1 MVPPERRFRST
12 VAHYIAGRLRY
23 PPALIAAVAGA
34 LGLAGEGRVLDLGC
48 GPGFLAIAFAPFV
61 AHVIAMDPEPG
72 MLAAAREAARGQPG
86 RFTFVLG
93 GSEDLVPEL
102 GRFSLVTMGRSFH
115 WMDREKTLAQLDR
128 MVEPKGGVALFRDR
142 HPEAPQNAWCTAW
155 RAIRDRYAEADPRHH
170 ARDHE
175 RVLRQSAFAD
185 IRRLTERVERRAS
198 VDELVARSLSQ
209 STTSPERL
217 GAAQADFEA
226 ELRATLAPYVVD
238 GAVTELV
245 EAEALLATRPVR

>member
-1 MVPPERRFRST
+1 MVPSERRFRST
-12 VAHYIAGRLRY
+12 VSHYIAGRLRY
-23 PPALIAAVAGA
+23 PPALIAAVAEA
-34 LGLAGEGRVLDLGC
+34 LGLAGAGRVLDLGC
-48 GPGFLAIAFAPFV
+48 GPGFLAVAFAPLV
-61 AHVIAMDPEPG
+61 GHVVAMDPEPG
-72 MLAAAREAARGQPG
+72 MLAAAREAARGQKG

-115 WMDREKTLAQLDR
+115 WMDREKTLAQLDT
-128 MVEPKGGVALFRDR
+128 MVEAKGGVALFRDR
-142 HPEAPQNAWCTAW
+142 HPEVPQNAWNTAW

-238 GAVTELV
+238 GTVTELV
-245 EAEALLATRPVR
+245 EAETLLATRPQR

>member
-1 MVPPERRFRST
+1 MVQPEHRFRST
-12 VAHYIAGRLRY
+12 VSHYIAGRLRY

-34 LGLAGEGRVLDLGC
+34 LGLAGAGRVLDLGC

-61 AHVIAMDPEPG
+61 AQIVAMDPEPG
-72 MLAAAREAARGQPG
+72 MLAAAREAARGQKG

-93 GSEDLVPEL
+93 GSEDLGPEL
-102 GRFSLVTMGRSFH
+102 GHFSLVTMGRSFH
-115 WMDREKTLAQLDR
+115 WMDREKTLAQLDT

-142 HPEAPQNAWCTAW
+142 HPEVPQNAWHTAW

-185 IRRLTERVERRAS
+185 IRRLTERIERRAS

-217 GAAQADFEA
+217 GTAQADFEA
-226 ELRATLAPYVVD
+226 ELRATLARYVID
-238 GAVTELV
+238 GWVTELV
-245 EAEALLATRPVR
+245 EAEALLATRPQR

>member
-1 MVPPERRFRST
+1 
-12 VAHYIAGRLRY
+12 
-23 PPALIAAVAGA
+23 
-34 LGLAGEGRVLDLGC
+34 
-48 GPGFLAIAFAPFV
+48 
-61 AHVIAMDPEPG
+61 
-72 MLAAAREAARGQPG
+72 
-86 RFTFVLG
+86 
-93 GSEDLVPEL
+93 
-102 GRFSLVTMGRSFH
+102 
-115 WMDREKTLAQLDR
+115 

-142 HPEAPQNAWCTAW
+142 HPEVPQNAWYAAW
-155 RAIRDRYAEADPRHH
+155 RVIRDRYAEADPRHH

-217 GAAQADFEA
+217 GAAQPDFEA

-245 EAEALLATRPVR
+245 EAEALLATRPQG

>member
-1 MVPPERRFRST
+1 MVPSERRFRST
-12 VAHYIAGRLRY
+12 VSHYIAGRLRY

-34 LGLAGEGRVLDLGC
+34 LGLAGEARVLDLGC

-61 AHVIAMDPEPG
+61 GHVVAMDPEPG
-72 MLAAAREAARGQPG
+72 MLAAAREAARGQQE

-93 GSEDLVPEL
+93 GSEDLGPEL

-115 WMDREKTLAQLDR
+115 WMDREKTVAQLDT
-128 MVEPKGGVALFRDR
+128 MVEPTGGIALFRDR
-142 HPEAPQNAWCTAW
+142 HPEVPQNAWHAAW
-155 RAIRDRYAEADPRHH
+155 RTIRDRYAEADPRHH

-185 IRRLTERVERRAS
+185 IRRLTERIERRAS

-217 GAAQADFEA
+217 GAAQAGFEA

-238 GAVTELV
+238 GWVTELV
-245 EAEALLATRPVR
+245 EAEALLATRPQR